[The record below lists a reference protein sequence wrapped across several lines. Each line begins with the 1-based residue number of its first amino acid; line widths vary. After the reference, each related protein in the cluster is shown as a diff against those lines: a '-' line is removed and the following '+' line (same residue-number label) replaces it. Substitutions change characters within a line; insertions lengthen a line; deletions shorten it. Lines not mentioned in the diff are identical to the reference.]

1 MCKRTLRDPSES
13 PQKAIRR
20 GELRTFHR
28 TLENAELMAKSQHLN
43 LKSGT
48 SAKAIPRRCQNGH

>member
-1 MCKRTLRDPSES
+1 MPGNHGLRLDQDERRTPVAPEGGKPS

-28 TLENAELMAKSQHLN
+28 TLENAELMPESDHLN
-43 LKSGT
+43 F
-48 SAKAIPRRCQNGH
+48 